1 MVNLFNTYLY
11 NPILAILV
19 YIYNNLA
26 FQDLGLA
33 IILLTIF
40 VRIILFPLLYKGARD
55 QSLMQRLQPHIKKI
69 QLDHKDN
76 KEEQAKKLLKLYR
89 EHNVNPFSSILLLIF
104 QLPILIAIYRV
115 FLQGLSIEIFDN
127 QIFLGLINLGENS
140 IILVAIAAILQY
152 FQAKL
157 ILSSPNIQS
166 QDKSSPFASVGKS
179 MVWIGPILTFVILV
193 NLPAAL
199 ALYWLVSNIFSIG
212 QQIFINKRLP
222 SLEQEHANTS
232 SENKNN
238 S

>member
-1 MVNLFNTYLY
+1 
-11 NPILAILV
+11 
-19 YIYNNLA
+19 
-26 FQDLGLA
+26 
-33 IILLTIF
+33 
-40 VRIILFPLLYKGARD
+40 
-55 QSLMQRLQPHIKKI
+55 MQRLQPHIKKI

-157 ILSSPNIQS
+157 ILSSPNVQNQAS
-166 QDKSSPFASVGKS
+166 TGDKPSPFASVGKS